1 MSDRDILAIPDSLAW
16 DAGVHHERERNL
28 RIIQQLLEQSPLDS
42 RFSRNSRLGFDLAL
56 QRAADAI
63 REAP

>member
-1 MSDRDILAIPDSLAW
+1 LSDRDILAIPDSLAW
-16 DAGVHHERERNL
+16 EAGVHHERERNL
-28 RIIQQLLEQSPLDS
+28 RIIQQLLDDLPNDKY
-42 RFSRNSRLGFDLAL
+42 FNRLTKAGFKIAI

>member
-16 DAGVHHERERNL
+16 EAGVHHERERNL
-28 RIIQQLLEQSPLDS
+28 RIIQQLLEDLPSYKY
-42 RFSRNSRLGFDLAL
+42 FSRLTRLGFKIAL
-56 QRAADAI
+56 ERAADAI